1 VKENGMEMILWG
13 DEIES
18 HLVRLESNT
27 QTVNIDNDTEKYF
40 DDF

>member
-1 VKENGMEMILWG
+1 MEMILWG